1 MFIYYIY
8 IVYYPFIDLQSCM
21 KKIESSEDLS
31 NYKGFISLILI
42 ELYIILFEYIYI
54 FLLLVQY
61 FFKKNIHIHKFI
73 KIIIFYLYNFFFL
86 Y

>member
-42 ELYIILFEYIYI
+42 ELYIVLFEYIYI
-54 FLLLVQY
+54 FFIISTI
-61 FFKKNIHIHKFI
+61 FF
-73 KIIIFYLYNFFFL
+73 
-86 Y
+86 